1 MAIIQQ
7 KERELRYGRLQNLQQ
22 EAAVS
27 ANYMRDMIRAYGVDL
42 KYYKLKC
49 PYPEVFKP
57 ILDMNNLTM
66 HAYGYDPTPE
76 YEVETPLI
84 AYWQFSDDTL
94 VLNAYG
100 IQPNRVAKCWIDAT
114 DFAIAFA
121 KKLAEYKEYP
131 IDRSRI
137 IEVTFDNAQ
146 DFIDNIDKLQLEFRS
161 DLFNGECSPVFTDA
175 QKKALC
181 EFILDITTPSKHR
194 SLIFIDGDPDTD
206 SEFFGKEYRVSFFK
220 GRMVVSEVTSE
231 ESSMEESGGDGDPAA
246 TEITKLRGGV
256 PCVVKKIDDSYLTTP
271 HVVPDFWK
279 GMKYEDFINNSF
291 DSYIKLHLNHIQPY
305 RDGSFTLKYSY
316 SGAIIFYDL
325 NKVSKYLEFIKPDVG
340 DVVSIPV
347 YDRGD
352 TISRFEIVNIV
363 GTKYNESYQNPFLR
377 NYIYECDL
385 RTYVSSGEQVPE
397 ERDSEKKY
405 RKLNELINLSN
416 SEAGRKIS
424 LYKDHEEDIYGGYD
438 KLSGLDGA
446 VLASDETRGIK
457 AVNGFKEREGEG
469 TPPEGVTEEELLSG
483 DIDVV
488 VLADLVFPKPLSVVL
503 LNNEAEDWSRIALID
518 KGLKAPDAQI
528 PWQHFLRCSD
538 DTLVLR
544 KDNRIYRLATILES
558 CELYSKEPNATIKPR
573 RLKRNVL
580 AQRGGWNDQP
590 FNVVDSEE
598 SQLDLGNYAE
608 TLTGPK
614 AGEEYKGDQI
624 KNVGLSRMIWRNTR
638 SYMDVALRKD
648 DTTGLEYYQLAVVLK
663 ADRRKRRFPIACLKA

>member
-27 ANYMRDMIRAYGVDL
+27 SNYMRDMIRAYGVDL
-42 KYYKLKC
+42 RYYKLKC

-121 KKLAEYKEYP
+121 KKLSEYKEYKVKA
-131 IDRSRI
+131 DGEI
-137 IEVTFDNAQ
+137 ILEFDNLA
-146 DFIDNIDKLQLEFRS
+146 DFMENIDKLSLEFHS
-161 DLFNGECSPVFTDA
+161 DLFNGECSPVFTEK
-175 QKKALC
+175 QIKYLC
-181 EFILDITTPSKHR
+181 EIISSRTGEVIRDIDLPE
-194 SLIFIDGDPDTD
+194 DPTMDMSHSQD
-206 SEFFGKEYRVSFFK
+206 SSAA
-220 GRMVVSEVTSE
+220 SSSSASQ
-231 ESSMEESGGDGDPAA
+231 ESSSSSSGGPEPKKVNC
-246 TEITKLRGGV
+246 TV
-256 PCVVKKIDDSYLTTP
+256 PCRVKKIDDSYLTTP

-279 GMKYEDFINNSF
+279 GMKFEDFVNDTF
-291 DSYIKLHLNHIQPY
+291 DPYIRLNLKEIDVP
-305 RDGSFTLKYSY
+305 RDGTAFIIHCSY
-316 SGAIIFYDL
+316 EGAIIFYDL

-347 YDRGD
+347 YDHGD
-352 TISRFEIVNIV
+352 TVGRFEIVNIV
-363 GTKYNESYQNPFLR
+363 GTKYNETYQNPFLR

-405 RKLNELINLSN
+405 RKLDELINFAD

-446 VLASDETRGIK
+446 VLASDETHGIK

-469 TPPEGVTEEELLSG
+469 MPPETVSEEELLSG
-483 DIDVV
+483 DIEVV

-503 LNNEAEDWSRIALID
+503 LNNDTDDWSRLVLMN
-518 KGLKAPDAQI
+518 KGSKEPDMQV
-528 PWQHFLRCSD
+528 PWQHWLRCSD

-544 KDNRIYRLATILES
+544 KDNRIYRLASILES
-558 CELYSKEPNATIKPR
+558 CELYSAGPGATIKPR
-573 RLKRNVL
+573 RLKRNVY

-590 FNVVDSEE
+590 FNLVDSEE
-598 SQLDLGNYAE
+598 SQLDLGQFSE

-614 AGEEYKGDQI
+614 AGEEYKREQI

-638 SYMDVALRKD
+638 SYMDVTLMKD
-648 DTTGLEYYQLAVVLK
+648 DKTGEEWYQLAVILK
-663 ADRRKRRFPIACLKA
+663 ADHRKRRFPLATLKA

>member
-27 ANYMRDMIRAYGVDL
+27 SNYMRDMIRAYGVDL
-42 KYYKLKC
+42 RYYKLKC

-100 IQPNRVAKCWIDAT
+100 VQPNRVAKCWIDAT

-121 KKLAEYKEYP
+121 KKLSEYKEYKVNA
-131 IDRSRI
+131 DGE
-137 IEVTFDNAQ
+137 IELEFDNLA
-146 DFIDNIDKLQLEFRS
+146 DFMENINKLSLEFHS
-161 DLFNGECSPVFTDA
+161 DLFNGECSPVFTEK
-175 QKKALC
+175 QVKYLC
-181 EFILDITTPSKHR
+181 EAIGERVGREGAFDA
-194 SLIFIDGDPDTD
+194 IDLPFD
-206 SEFFGKEYRVSFFK
+206 
-220 GRMVVSEVTSE
+220 SE
-231 ESSMEESGGDGDPAA
+231 ESSSGESSSSGGDSSSGGGGHEK
-246 TEITKLRGGV
+246 EIRCAV
-256 PCVVKKIDDSYLTTP
+256 PCRVKKVDDSYLATP

-279 GMKYEDFINNSF
+279 GMKYEDFINDTF
-291 DSYIKLHLNHIQPY
+291 DPYIKLHLDSIIFP
-305 RDGSFTLKYSY
+305 RAESFKIVCHFE
-316 SGAIIFYDL
+316 GAIIFYDL

-347 YDRGD
+347 YDHGD
-352 TISRFEIVNIV
+352 TVSRFEIVNIV
-363 GTKYNESYQNPFLR
+363 GTKYNETYQNPFLR

-397 ERDSEKKY
+397 ERDAEKKY
-405 RKLNELINLSN
+405 RKLNELINFAD

-424 LYKDHEEDIYGGYD
+424 IYKDHEEDIYGGYD
-438 KLSGLDGA
+438 KISGLDGA
-446 VLASDETRGIK
+446 VLASDETHGIK

-469 TPPEGVTEEELLSG
+469 TPPESVTEEQLLG
-483 DIDVV
+483 DDISVT

-503 LNNEAEDWSRIALID
+503 LTNEADDWSRISLME
-518 KGLKAPDAQI
+518 KGAKSPGEV
-528 PWQHFLRCSD
+528 PWQHWLRCSD

-544 KDNRIYRLATILES
+544 DEKGRVYRLATILEG
-558 CELYSKEPNATIKPR
+558 CELYSAGPAASIKPR
-573 RLKRNVL
+573 RLKRNVY

-590 FNVVDSEE
+590 FNLVDSEE
-598 SQLDLGNYAE
+598 SQLDIGQFSE
-608 TLTGPK
+608 TLTGPS
-614 AGEEYKGDQI
+614 AGEEYKREQI
-624 KNVGLSRMIWRNTR
+624 KNAGLSRLIWRNTR
-638 SYMDVALRKD
+638 SYMDVTLMKD
-648 DTTGLEYYQLAVVLK
+648 DNTGEEWYQLAVVLK

>member
-42 KYYKLKC
+42 RYYKLKC

-57 ILDMNNLTM
+57 ILDLNNLTM

-100 IQPNRVAKCWIDAT
+100 VQPNRVAKCWIDAT

-121 KKLAEYKEYP
+121 KKLAEYKEYKVHC
-131 IDRSRI
+131 DGE
-137 IEVTFDNAQ
+137 IELEFDNLA
-146 DFIDNIDKLQLEFRS
+146 DFMENINKLSLEFHS
-161 DLFNGECSPVFTDA
+161 DLFNGECSPVFTEKQVKYLCEAIGARVGRGGSFDEIDLPMDA
-175 QKKALC
+175 Q
-181 EFILDITTPSKHR
+181 ED
-194 SLIFIDGDPDTD
+194 
-206 SEFFGKEYRVSFFK
+206 
-220 GRMVVSEVTSE
+220 E
-231 ESSMEESGGDGDPAA
+231 ESSSSSESSSGDDSSSGGEHEK
-246 TEITKLRGGV
+246 EIRCAV
-256 PCVVKKIDDSYLTTP
+256 PCRVKKVDDSYLATP

-279 GMKYEDFINNSF
+279 GMKYEDFINDTF
-291 DSYIKLHLNHIQPY
+291 DPYIKLHLDSIIFPRAEGFKIVCH
-305 RDGSFTLKYSY
+305 FE
-316 SGAIIFYDL
+316 GAIIFYDL

-347 YDRGD
+347 YDHGD
-352 TISRFEIVNIV
+352 TIARFEIVNIV

-405 RKLNELINLSN
+405 RKLNELINFAD

-446 VLASDETRGIK
+446 VLASDETHGIK

-469 TPPEGVTEEELLSG
+469 TPPENVTEEELLSG

-488 VLADLVFPKPLSVVL
+488 VLADLIFPKPLSVVL
-503 LNNEAEDWSRIALID
+503 LTNEADDWSRLALIG
-518 KGLKAPDAQI
+518 KGLQAPGEV
-528 PWQHFLRCSD
+528 PWQHWLRCSD

-544 KDNRIYRLATILES
+544 DEKGRSYRLASILEP
-558 CELYSKEPNATIKPR
+558 CELYSDEPDATIKPR
-573 RLKRNVL
+573 RLKRNVY

-590 FNVVDSEE
+590 FNLVDSEE
-598 SQLDLGNYAE
+598 SQLDLGQFAE

-638 SYMDVALRKD
+638 SYMDVMLRKD
-648 DTTGLEYYQLAVVLK
+648 EKTGIEYYQLAVILK
-663 ADRRKRRFPIACLKA
+663 ADRRKRRFPIACLTA